1 MICNYNCT
9 IYRLFVL
16 LKGKKMANE
25 DLFYSQVEKNANNRK
40 LIEEIESFSKEQ
52 HLQTYII
59 KKPLGDKKY
68 AYGLEKCLVVLI
80 PKYKISFI
88 NYGESAKD
96 FEDYI
101 DDFTEDLGSI
111 ADKYDFRNVI
121 GRPKHWKPY
130 IVNEINYSGK
140 GKIADMFLATKL
152 EDPKHRRNCELL
164 ISLLTGS
171 INNAHKFND
180 DIPNNILDKV
190 KQNIILFDGK
200 QTKFIYQHNDKKRI
214 VIQGLSGT
222 GKTELLL
229 HKLKDLYTNSKTSR
243 IMFTCYS
250 KVLANS
256 LFKRIPDFFNFLKV
270 EEQIQ
275 WGERLWCVGSWGS
288 QHDVNSGAYRY
299 ICDFYNIEFLNLK
312 RVQSIGAAAT
322 IALKQ
327 ITQVEI
333 NEYGYAF
340 DYMLIDESQDFDEDF
355 FALCERV
362 TKYEVYIAGD
372 IFQTIFDRDV
382 NKEVETDFLLSK
394 CYRTDPKTLM
404 FAHGLGMG
412 LFETDKLRW
421 LSDADLTSCGYIFKN
436 EDHKYVVE
444 REPLRRFEEFGDS
457 ESVEIIKYENTI
469 QKLSTKIV
477 EIIKELIVEN
487 PTILP
492 DDIAIMFPN
501 SNKELYTMIDVLS
514 SDIGNEFDWKVNKSY
529 ESKEKMKDTVFI
541 SNKNNVKGLE
551 FPFVICVTTKIQ
563 NSFEYRNTLY
573 MMLTRSYIKSYLL
586 TLESKNTGILPNIE
600 KSLLEIQAYGR
611 MTLNEP
617 SIEEK
622 VLLEE
627 KLINYSHTELE
638 QVDIV
643 YKKFDDLE
651 IPVQFRDKIQKNI
664 ESRFPN
670 VMDEDKILQF
680 IEQDYNLLLMME
692 E

>member
-1 MICNYNCT
+1 
-9 IYRLFVL
+9 
-16 LKGKKMANE
+16 MANE
-25 DLFYSQVEKNANNRK
+25 DLFYSQVEKNVNNRK

-52 HLQTYII
+52 QLQIYII
-59 KKPLGDKKY
+59 NKPLGDKKY
-68 AYGLEKCLVVLI
+68 AYTLEKCLVVLI
-80 PKYKISFI
+80 PKYMISFI
-88 NYGESAKD
+88 NYGESEID

-111 ADKYDFRNVI
+111 ADKYDYRKI
-121 GRPKHWKPY
+121 IKRPKNWKPY
-130 IVNEINYSGK
+130 IVNRFNYK
-140 GKIADMFLATKL
+140 ENDKIQDIFLATKID
-152 EDPKHRRNCELL
+152 DPTHRRNCELL

-171 INNAHKFND
+171 INDAHKFND
-180 DIPNNILDKV
+180 NIPNNILDKV

-200 QTKFIYQHNDKKRI
+200 QTKFIYQHNNKKRI

-256 LFKRIPDFFNFLKV
+256 LYKRIPDFFNFLKV

-275 WGERLWCVGSWGS
+275 WNERLWCVGSWGS
-288 QHDVNSGAYRY
+288 QHDINSGAYRY
-299 ICDFYNIEFLNLK
+299 ICSFYNIQFLNLRK
-312 RVQSIGAAAT
+312 AKSIGEAAT
-322 IALKQ
+322 QALSQ
-327 ITQVEI
+327 ISEAVIT
-333 NEYGYAF
+333 EYGYAF

-355 FALCERV
+355 FTLCEKV
-362 TKYEVYIAGD
+362 TRKEVYIAGD

-382 NKEVETDFLLSK
+382 NKDIETDFLLSK

-421 LSDADLTSCGYIFKN
+421 LSDDDLTSCGYIFKN
-436 EDHKYVVE
+436 EDHKYILE
-444 REPLRRFEEFGDS
+444 REPLRRFEEFGDNQ
-457 ESVEIIKYENTI
+457 SVEIIKYDNTI

-477 EIIKELIVEN
+477 HIIKELITEN

-492 DDIAIMFPN
+492 DDIAVLFPN
-501 SNKELYTMIDVLS
+501 SNKELYTMIDVLKN
-514 SDIGNEFDWKVNKSY
+514 DIGNEFDWKVNKSY
-529 ESKEKMKDTVFI
+529 ESKEKVKDTIFI

-563 NSFEYRNTLY
+563 NSFAYRNTLY

-586 TLESKNTGILPNIE
+586 TLESKNADILPDIE
-600 KSLLEIQAYGR
+600 TSLLEIQSHAK
-611 MTLNEP
+611 MTLREP
-617 SIEEK
+617 SPEEK
-622 VLLEE
+622 LLIEE
-627 KLINYSHTELE
+627 KLINYSYTELE

-651 IPVQFRDKIQKNI
+651 IPAQFRDKIQKNI
-664 ESRFPN
+664 EDRFPN
-670 VMDEDKILQF
+670 IIDEDKIQHF